1 MTVKLLEGGRYK
13 VDIRPRGA
21 AGRRIQ
27 RIFDKKADA
36 VAFEKYVLSNMH
48 NKEWLDKPADHRRL
62 TELLARWWA
71 LEGRSH
77 KYGEKRQRELE
88 KLISDMGNPRASQLV
103 KGFITEYRSQ
113 RLFEGIK
120 ASTINRELT
129 TLRSMFRVLIEAED
143 YHHENP
149 LKGIPV
155 LKEEK
160 PEMSYLTER
169 EIALLLSVL
178 TGDARRLA
186 VLCLSTGGR
195 WGESHNMLAQ
205 NVIHGKVTFTKTK
218 NGRARTVPI
227 SKEVM
232 SYVKTVKTGRLF
244 NVSYREFR
252 ETLKAL
258 KPDLPKGQATHVLRH
273 TFAAHFMINGG
284 NILTLNKILGHA
296 TLEQTMAYAHF
307 SPDHLNDALALNP
320 LRSGIQIS
328 SIDMASAG

>member
-13 VDIRPRGA
+13 VDIRPRGT
-21 AGRRIQ
+21 AGRRVQ

-36 VAFEKYVLSNMH
+36 VAFERYVLSNMH

-62 TELLARWWA
+62 SELLTKWWE

-77 KYGEKRQRELE
+77 KYGGKRLVELE
-88 KLISDMGNPRASQLV
+88 KLISDMDDPRASQLAR
-103 KGFITEYRSQ
+103 GFITEYRSQ
-113 RLFEGIK
+113 RLYEGIK

-129 TLRSMFRVLIEAED
+129 TLRSMFRVLIEAEY

-160 PEMSYLTER
+160 LEMSYLTEE
-169 EIALLLSVL
+169 EITRLLSL
-178 TGDARRLA
+178 LDGDARRLA
-186 VLCLSTGGR
+186 ILCLSTGGR
-195 WGESHNMLAQ
+195 WGETLSMLAQ
-205 NVIHGKVTFTKTK
+205 NVMHGKVTFTKTK

-227 SKEVM
+227 SDEVM
-232 SYVKTVKTGRLF
+232 QYVKTKKTGPLF
-244 NVSYREFR
+244 DVSYLHFR
-252 ETLKAL
+252 EVLKAM

-296 TLEQTMAYAHF
+296 TIEQTMAYAHF
-307 SPDHLNDALALNP
+307 SPDHLNDAITLNP
-320 LRSGIQIS
+320 LRTGIHIPS
-328 SIDMASAG
+328 TNMGNAG

>member
-13 VDIRPRGA
+13 VDIRPRGT

-27 RIFDKKADA
+27 RVFDKKADA
-36 VAFEKYVLSNMH
+36 VAFEKYVVSNMH

-62 TELLARWWA
+62 NELLARWWE

-77 KYGEKRQRELE
+77 KYGEKRQVELE
-88 KLISDMGNPRASQLV
+88 KLISDMDNPRASQV
-103 KGFITEYRSQ
+103 AKGFITEYRSQ

-149 LKGIPV
+149 LKGIPI

-160 PEMSYLTER
+160 PEMSYLTEG
-169 EIALLLSVL
+169 EITRLLSVL
-178 TGDARRLA
+178 LGDARRLA

-195 WGESHNMLAQ
+195 WGESQNMLAQ
-205 NVIHGKVTFTKTK
+205 NVMHGKVTFTKTK

-227 SKEVM
+227 SDEVM
-232 SYVKTVKTGRLF
+232 RYVKTKGTGRLF
-244 NVSYREFR
+244 EVNYMDFR

-284 NILTLNKILGHA
+284 NILTLNKILGHS
-296 TLEQTMAYAHF
+296 TIEQTMAYAHF
-307 SPDHLNDALALNP
+307 APDHLNDAIALNP
-320 LRSGIQIS
+320 LRTGIHIS
-328 SIDMASAG
+328 SIDMVNAG